1 MAGLQLFARLQGAFV
16 SELRVT
22 WPLFHQQEA
31 EGTMTAHISEQLKN
45 IEWPENIKWPAPR
58 AWKVAFH
65 AIDDALPPG
74 CYTGCARYGVVAAA
88 AAQSWLRDQ
97 AVEMPG

>member
-1 MAGLQLFARLQGAFV
+1 
-16 SELRVT
+16 
-22 WPLFHQQEA
+22 
-31 EGTMTAHISEQLKN
+31 MTAHISEQLKN
-45 IEWPENIKWPAPR
+45 IEWPAR
-58 AWKVAFH
+58 KVAFH

-74 CYTGCARYGVVAAA
+74 CYAGCARYGVVAAA